1 MFSLQSWQNIADIC
15 HKTILTLQSI
25 CVNHLTLMD
34 IWQAKFDDLWKAR
47 RVMTLMKI
55 IAYFSTNLLDIFEM
69 RRYISNRYIN
79 ILIGDITQNV
89 ILLSVL
95 WKNTSVCRLVTTK
108 FLNTKK
114 LFVACKVNVNIG
126 ALLSGVL

>member
-1 MFSLQSWQNIADIC
+1 
-15 HKTILTLQSI
+15 
-25 CVNHLTLMD
+25 
-34 IWQAKFDDLWKAR
+34 
-47 RVMTLMKI
+47 MTLMKI

-95 WKNTSVCRLVTTK
+95 
-108 FLNTKK
+108 
-114 LFVACKVNVNIG
+114 
-126 ALLSGVL
+126 